1 MTPAGAGEIFLR
13 HNPYRSEVISWY
25 RKFLKA
31 SFSVPWET
39 DEDALY
45 VLEEARRL
53 FRKNARIN
61 DIETIER
68 KLREAEMRYEIGV
81 HYRIPY
87 PRAFHKT
94 QGSLQESGVAYAADL
109 DSMYD
114 HPVSPRIGWIMEGSV
129 NGGTMG
135 GSEHLTQY
143 LEDGPGVENDN
154 LSEGR

>member
-1 MTPAGAGEIFLR
+1 MQLLQR
-13 HNPYRSEVISWY
+13 RNPYRGEVLAWY

-31 SFSVPWET
+31 SFAVPWET

-53 FRKNARIN
+53 FRKNAGIT
-61 DIETIER
+61 DVETIER
-68 KLREAEMRYEIGV
+68 KLREAEMRYEIGL

-114 HPVSPRIGWIMEGSV
+114 HPVNPRVGQIMEGSV
-129 NGGTMG
+129 NCGTMG
-135 GSEHLTQY
+135 GTEHLTQY
-143 LEDGPGVENDN
+143 LEEGPGVDDES
-154 LSEGR
+154 LSERR

>member
-1 MTPAGAGEIFLR
+1 MLLR
-13 HNPYRSEVISWY
+13 HNPYRGAVLAWY

-53 FRKNARIN
+53 FRRNA
-61 DIETIER
+61 DITDLETIER
-68 KLREAEMRYEIGV
+68 KLREAEMRYEIGL

-94 QGSLQESGVAYAADL
+94 QGSLQDSGVAYAADL

-114 HPVSPRIGWIMEGSV
+114 HPVNPRVGKIMEGSV
-129 NGGTMG
+129 NYGTMG
-135 GSEHLTQY
+135 GTEHLTRY
-143 LEDGPGVENDN
+143 LEDGPGVDDEN
-154 LSEGR
+154 LSERR